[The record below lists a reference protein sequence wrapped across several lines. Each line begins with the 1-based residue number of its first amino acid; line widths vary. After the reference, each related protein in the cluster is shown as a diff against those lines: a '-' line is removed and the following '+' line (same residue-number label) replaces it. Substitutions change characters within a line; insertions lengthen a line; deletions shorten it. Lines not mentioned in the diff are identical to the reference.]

1 MIYAKNL
8 NTNTQTGGGGTLV
21 WDGRSWNN
29 APSTPT
35 IERTKTSTPS
45 PSSSQSSGGS
55 SSRSSSSGSSSQPT
69 AKNLNTDTSTGGGGN
84 LVWDGTRWNEAPAG
98 APAKPANM
106 TSTPTIE
113 RTASRASGTG
123 APSNPAPL
131 PLAARAPSTS
141 YGLTG
146 ATQPT
151 ITRGI
156 GTPRYSLSVSGGGGI
171 TDQGRKK
178 ALEDELA
185 ALWEYM
191 EKYKGTLAYDGYA
204 RRAAE
209 IEAEQKAASTP
220 AAATPSAPSG
230 AFGSGVT
237 SAGRPA
243 NYNTAPGQQMQT
255 PATVGERRTNDYGGE
270 DVVWT
275 GSNWEPASA
284 WAAQQA
290 RAAAPTIERQKPA
303 AQQAPATTRTDYV
316 PPTESRFESTPGF
329 DQADYKTAYVNA
341 QVGDVNNAYAE
352 TIRRNREDYAARGL
366 SQAGRSGAEQQ
377 ALVMA
382 EIARNNAAG
391 QVGADATKT
400 AMELGRTDAIERAR
414 NIDSY
419 GISRGNFGIN
429 MARDNRDATREDSML
444 PLDTQIKVLE
454 AAGINLRNAGIQ
466 LANDG
471 SVIQNDHNRAI
482 VDFYKQTRN
491 IDMTRMQQGVDAGA
505 LDLEKSANELEIL
518 RGTTPDRIAQIK
530 AAATSANLANERA
543 RIDIDYQ
550 VSVNPTLRATAEAQ
564 LREIEQRI
572 EKAARANDWAVID
585 ELGKIAGRVAK
596 AGGFKVVG
604 GWLGGFLGN
613 AVPIPGVGMVAG
625 NIVGGVLG
633 GALDTALGG

>member
-8 NTNTQTGGGGTLV
+8 NTNTKTGGGGTLV

-106 TSTPTIE
+106 TSTPTIQ
-113 RTASRASGTG
+113 RTTSRASGTG
-123 APSNPAPL
+123 APSNPTPL
-131 PLAARAPSTS
+131 PLAARAPSAS

-156 GTPRYSLSVSGGGGI
+156 GTPRYSLSVSGGGI
-171 TDQGRKK
+171 TDQDRKK

-185 ALWEYM
+185 ALWGYM

-220 AAATPSAPSG
+220 AAAAPSAPSG
-230 AFGSGVT
+230 AFGSGVNA
-237 SAGRPA
+237 AGQRT

-255 PATVGERRTNDYGGE
+255 PATVGERRPNPYGGE

-284 WAAQQA
+284 YAAQQA

-400 AMELGRTDAIERAR
+400 AMEMGRTDAIERAR

-505 LDLEKSANELEIL
+505 LDLQKSANELEIM
-518 RGTTPDRIAQIK
+518 RGTTAERIAQIK
-530 AAATSANLANERA
+530 AAATSANLANERT
-543 RIDIDYQ
+543 RFDIDYAQ
-550 VSVNPTLRATAEAQ
+550 SVAPTLRATAEAQ
-564 LREIEQRI
+564 LREIEQRVT
-572 EKAARANDWAVID
+572 AAAQKQDWAMVD

-596 AGGFKVVG
+596 AGGFKVAGGILGTVIGSIIPGAGNVAGGAVG
-604 GWLGGFLGN
+604 TAIGAGLDGILGG
-613 AVPIPGVGMVAG
+613 
-625 NIVGGVLG
+625 
-633 GALDTALGG
+633 